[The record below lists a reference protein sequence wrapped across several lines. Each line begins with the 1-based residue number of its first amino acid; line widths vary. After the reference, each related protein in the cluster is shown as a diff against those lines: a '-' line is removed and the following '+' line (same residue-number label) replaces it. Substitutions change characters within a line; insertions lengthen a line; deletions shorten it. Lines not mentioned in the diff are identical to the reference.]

1 MTGVRVRAPEAGAR
15 DVRRAWWSLA
25 LFPLSF
31 LAAFAVGE
39 GLATL
44 LGLRDREHRG
54 GAGVA
59 DAGRGRSRPARLRR
73 TRPCWPA
80 FFARRA
86 EREGDRGGRVP
97 MWIGVGLAT
106 AFVLLNVVQ
115 GVLVVLLD

>member
-1 MTGVRVRAPEAGAR
+1 MTGVRVRAPEAGVR

-31 LAAFAVGE
+31 VAAFGVGE

-44 LGLRDREHRG
+44 LGHETGSAEEAPVWLMLAA
-54 GAGVA
+54 AGPALLVFVA
-59 DAGRGRSRPARLRR
+59 PALLSV
-73 TRPCWPA
+73 

-86 EREGDRGGRVP
+86 EQEGNRGGRVP
-97 MWIGVGLAT
+97 MWTGVGLAS

-115 GVLVVLLD
+115 GVMVVLLD